1 MAIRYKVIERA
12 EPGVPGGGRRRYF
25 ASANVSGEFTLRD
38 ATKRIEKTSTING
51 ADIYGVLYAL
61 IEVMKD
67 ALADGQIFRLGDLGS
82 LRVSLSSQGFDSPDK
97 VTPASIK
104 GARVI
109 FTPGTEIKDL
119 LVSLDYKKLS

>member
-25 ASANVSGEFTLRD
+25 ASANVRGEFTLRD

-61 IEVMKD
+61 VEVMKD
-67 ALADGQIFRLGDLGS
+67 ALADGQIFRLGDMGS
-82 LRVSLSSQGFDSPDK
+82 LRVSLSSKGCDAPEK
-97 VTPASIK
+97 VTRTSIT
-104 GARVI
+104 GTRVI
-109 FTPGTEIKDL
+109 FTPGPEIKDL
-119 LVSLDYKKLS
+119 LLNLDFEKVV

>member
-25 ASANVSGEFTLRD
+25 ASANVRGEFTLRD

-61 IEVMKD
+61 VEVMKD

-82 LRVSLSSQGFDSPDK
+82 LRVSLSSKGFDAPEQVSRSGI
-97 VTPASIK
+97 T
-104 GARVI
+104 GTRVI
-109 FTPGTEIKDL
+109 FTPGPEIKDL
-119 LVSLDYKKLS
+119 LLNLDFEKV